1 MDGATATVEAIV
13 TNRGEWMELM
23 DDQEEESEAQEERDP
38 ATTFRDFLVAASVG
52 LAVPD
57 IEALV
62 AAREQKL
69 APLLAVLRQGSDA
82 TDFESTRDGLVN
94 AVMVVV
100 RVSAKSRDTSE
111 DTSEVNGASTA
122 VVRTTIDL
130 DADDNAESIL

>member
-38 ATTFRDFLVAASVG
+38 ATTLRNFLVAASVG

-100 RVSAKSRDTSE
+100 RVSAKARDTSE

>member
-82 TDFESTRDGLVN
+82 TDFE
-94 AVMVVV
+94 
-100 RVSAKSRDTSE
+100 
-111 DTSEVNGASTA
+111 
-122 VVRTTIDL
+122 
-130 DADDNAESIL
+130 